1 MGIMVPAIRAKMG
14 ATEYF
19 QAVLTAEELAKTV
32 HAAMDFREFDNFME
46 AERMQRAMSETRV
59 EQEIVPYL
67 CNLQIAFLDQSSFSS
82 MKKRVS
88 TSLVGKMLALSHGFA
103 QHLKWFQ

>member
-46 AERMQRAMSETRV
+46 AERMQRAMSESRV

-67 CNLQIAFLDQSSFSS
+67 CKSSFWS
-82 MKKRVS
+82 MRKRAS
-88 TSLVGKMLALSHGFA
+88 TSQVGKMRDSSHGFA
-103 QHLKWFQ
+103 PQRKWFQ